1 MPITDF
7 MHRLGC
13 KSTKKRGKEVWFH
26 APYRSDSTPSF
37 CVNTEKN
44 VFNDFGAGVG
54 GDIFTLAGLIIN
66 STDFMAQARYVGE
79 VTNNPIERSEPPK
92 YAIKR
97 EQCQV
102 RLSTAEREQTRTQFK
117 YEPEPTLPQ
126 FTDVEIKPLGHPAL
140 LAYIRERGIPSDIAT
155 ANCVEIHYR
164 LHDKNY
170 FAVGFPNE
178 DGGYEI
184 RNRFFK
190 GSIPPKAVSLI
201 RHGSATVNVYEGFVD
216 FLSGLTL
223 GYGRTE
229 DNLVLNSVANK
240 GKAYRHLD
248 GYDLIKCWLDN
259 DNAGRQCLEVLQ
271 KRYGERVRDFSVV
284 FRPCKD
290 VNEYLQMQLT
300 NKQQTKSKLKL

>member
-1 MPITDF
+1 MSIEEIRDMPLTDF
-7 MHRLGC
+7 LHKLGL
-13 KSTKKRGKEVWFH
+13 KSTKKRGNEVWFH
-26 APYRSDSTPSF
+26 APYRSDRTPSF

-44 VFNDFGAGVG
+44 IWNDFGAGMG
-54 GDIFTLAGLIIN
+54 GDIFTLAGLMIN
-66 STDFMAQARYVGE
+66 SNDFMAKARYIGE
-79 VTNNPIERSEPPK
+79 LTNNPMERSAPP
-92 YAIKR
+92 
-97 EQCQV
+97 
-102 RLSTAEREQTRTQFK
+102 K
-117 YEPEPTLPQ
+117 YEPEPTVPQ
-126 FTDVEIKPLGHPAL
+126 FTDVEVKPLSHPAL
-140 LAYIRERGIPSDIAT
+140 LGYLRERGIPSDIAT

-164 LHDKNY
+164 LHDKQY

-201 RHGSATVNVYEGFVD
+201 RQGSTMVNVYEGFVD

-229 DNLVLNSVANK
+229 DNLVLNSVANRE
-240 GKAYRHLD
+240 KAYRHLD
-248 GYDLIKCWLDN
+248 GYEAIKCWLDN
-259 DNAGRQCLEVLQ
+259 DKAGQQCLEALQ
-271 KRYGERVRDFSVV
+271 KRYGERVRDFSVL

-290 VNEYLQMQLT
+290 VNEYLQEQQK

>member
-1 MPITDF
+1 MSIEEIRDMPLTDF
-7 MHRLGC
+7 LHKLGL
-13 KSTKKRGKEVWFH
+13 KSTKKRGNEVWFH
-26 APYRSDSTPSF
+26 APYRSDRTPSF

-44 VFNDFGAGVG
+44 IWNDFGTGMG
-54 GDIFTLAGLIIN
+54 GDIFTLAGLMIN
-66 STDFMAQARYVGE
+66 SNDFMAKARYIGE
-79 VTNNPIERSEPPK
+79 LTNNPMERSAPP
-92 YAIKR
+92 
-97 EQCQV
+97 
-102 RLSTAEREQTRTQFK
+102 K
-117 YEPEPTLPQ
+117 YEPEPTVPQ
-126 FTDVEIKPLGHPAL
+126 FTDVEVKPLCHPAL
-140 LAYIRERGIPSDIAT
+140 LGYLRERGIPSDIAT

-164 LHDKNY
+164 LHDKQY

-201 RHGSATVNVYEGFVD
+201 RQGSTMVNVYEGFVD

-229 DNLVLNSVANK
+229 DNLVLNSVANRE
-240 GKAYRHLD
+240 KAYRHLD
-248 GYDLIKCWLDN
+248 GYEAIKCWLDN
-259 DNAGRQCLEVLQ
+259 DKAGQQCLEALQ
-271 KRYGERVRDFSVV
+271 KRYGERVRDFSVL

-290 VNEYLQMQLT
+290 VNEYLQEQQK

>member
-1 MPITDF
+1 MSIEDIRDMPLTDF
-7 MHRLGC
+7 LHKLGL
-13 KSTKKRGKEVWFH
+13 KSTKKRGNEVWFH
-26 APYRSDSTPSF
+26 APYRSDRTPSF

-44 VFNDFGAGVG
+44 IWNDFGAGMG
-54 GDIFTLAGLIIN
+54 GDIFTLAGLMTN
-66 STDFMAQARYVGE
+66 SNDFVAQARYIGE
-79 VTNNPIERSEPPK
+79 LTNNPVERSAPP
-92 YAIKR
+92 
-97 EQCQV
+97 
-102 RLSTAEREQTRTQFK
+102 K
-117 YEPEPTLPQ
+117 YEPEPTVPQ
-126 FTDVEIKPLGHPAL
+126 FTDVEVKPLSHPAL
-140 LAYIRERGIPSDIAT
+140 LGYLRERGIPSDIAT

-164 LHDKNY
+164 LHDKQY

-201 RHGSATVNVYEGFVD
+201 RQGSTMVNVYEGFVD

-229 DNLVLNSVANK
+229 DNLVLNSVANRE
-240 GKAYRHLD
+240 KAYRHLD
-248 GYDLIKCWLDN
+248 GYEAIKCWLDN
-259 DNAGRQCLEVLQ
+259 DKAGQQCLEALQ
-271 KRYGERVRDFSVV
+271 KRYGERVRDFSVL

-290 VNEYLQMQLT
+290 VNEYLQQQLT

>member
-1 MPITDF
+1 MSIEDIRDMPLTDF
-7 MHRLGC
+7 LHKLGL
-13 KSTKKRGKEVWFH
+13 KSTKKRGNEVWFH
-26 APYRSDSTPSF
+26 APYRSDRTPSF

-44 VFNDFGAGVG
+44 IWNDFGAGMG
-54 GDIFTLAGLIIN
+54 GDIFTLAGLMTN
-66 STDFMAQARYVGE
+66 SNDFVAQARYIGE
-79 VTNNPIERSEPPK
+79 LTNNPVERSAPP
-92 YAIKR
+92 
-97 EQCQV
+97 
-102 RLSTAEREQTRTQFK
+102 K
-117 YEPEPTLPQ
+117 YEPEPTVPQ
-126 FTDVEIKPLGHPAL
+126 FTDVEVKPLCHPAL
-140 LAYIRERGIPSDIAT
+140 LGYLRERGIPSDIAT

-164 LHDKNY
+164 LHDKQY

-201 RHGSATVNVYEGFVD
+201 RQGSTMVNVYEGFVD

-229 DNLVLNSVANK
+229 DNLVLNSVANRE
-240 GKAYRHLD
+240 KAYRHLD
-248 GYDLIKCWLDN
+248 GYEAIKCWLDN
-259 DNAGRQCLEVLQ
+259 DKAGQQCLEALQ
-271 KRYGERVRDFSVV
+271 KRYGERVRDFSVL

-290 VNEYLQMQLT
+290 VNEYLQEQQK